1 MKKILLIA
9 ILVSIFNFQFSTC
22 RAQWQFGAKAGL
34 GYATITDDLSTK
46 SPILGATVGG
56 FANLTFAKS
65 QSMLAEIFYLQ
76 TGLNLNRRGSNFQV
90 VMERDNTLSIR
101 EGYYHAYYA
110 QIPILAC
117 VHMELPIRKAGHVV
131 GFYLGPAIN
140 IGLFGRYGDRKVS
153 PYSAN
158 YDANYDVDVNGTP
171 ADRAVFNHI
180 NRFDLSA
187 IIGLSYEYRD
197 FTVSL
202 FLDHGFLATSEGT
215 DVLRLIDNT
224 MAEANINNSN
234 KVNVNI
240 PNGNNNAVM
249 LSIAYRLGTVK

>member
-1 MKKILLIA
+1 MKKILFIA
-9 ILVSIFNFQFSTC
+9 ALVSIFNFQFSTC

-117 VHMELPIRKAGHVV
+117 VHMELPIRKAGHIV
-131 GFYLGPAIN
+131 GVYLGPTIN
-140 IGLFGRYGDRKVS
+140 VGLFGRCKDRLVS
-153 PYSAN
+153 PGISSYTGN
-158 YDANYDVDVNGTP
+158 YDLDIHGSAH
-171 ADRAVFNHI
+171 DRAVFRHLK
-180 NRFDLSA
+180 RFDLSA
-187 IIGLSYEYRD
+187 IVGASYEYKNYVVNLYVD
-197 FTVSL
+197 Y
-202 FLDHGFLATSEGT
+202 GFLPTSEET
-215 DVLRLIDNT
+215 DIIRVIENSSNSGS
-224 MAEANINNSN
+224 NI
-234 KVNVNI
+234 KIEI
-240 PNGNNNAVM
+240 PNGYN
-249 LSIAYRLGTVK
+249 IAYMLTVGYKF

>member
-1 MKKILLIA
+1 MKKILFIA
-9 ILVSIFNFQFSTC
+9 ALVSIFNFQFSTC

-117 VHMELPIRKAGHVV
+117 VHMELPIRKAGHIV
-131 GFYLGPAIN
+131 GVYLGPTIN
-140 IGLFGRYGDRKVS
+140 IGLFGRCKDRLVS
-153 PYSAN
+153 PGISSYTGN
-158 YDANYDVDVNGTP
+158 YDLDIHGSAH
-171 ADRAVFNHI
+171 DRAVFSHLK
-180 NRFDLSA
+180 RFDLSA
-187 IIGLSYEYRD
+187 IVGASYEYKNYVVNLYVD
-197 FTVSL
+197 Y
-202 FLDHGFLATSEGT
+202 GFLPTSEET
-215 DVLRLIDNT
+215 DIIRVIENSSNSGS
-224 MAEANINNSN
+224 NI
-234 KVNVNI
+234 KIEI
-240 PNGNNNAVM
+240 PNGYNIAYM
-249 LSIAYRLGTVK
+249 LSVGYKF

>member
-1 MKKILLIA
+1 MKHKFIIAAA
-9 ILVSIFNFQFSTC
+9 ILFTFNLSPFTSA

-117 VHMELPIRKAGHVV
+117 VHMELPIRKAGHIV
-131 GFYLGPAIN
+131 GVYLGPTIN
-140 IGLFGRYGDRKVS
+140 IGLFGRCKDRLVS
-153 PYSAN
+153 PGISSYTGN
-158 YDANYDVDVNGTP
+158 YDLDIHGSAH
-171 ADRAVFNHI
+171 DRAVFSHLK
-180 NRFDLSA
+180 RFDLSA
-187 IIGLSYEYRD
+187 IVGASYEYKNYVVNLYVD
-197 FTVSL
+197 Y
-202 FLDHGFLATSEGT
+202 GFLPTSEET
-215 DVLRLIDNT
+215 DIIRVIENSSNSGS
-224 MAEANINNSN
+224 NI
-234 KVNVNI
+234 KIEI
-240 PNGNNNAVM
+240 PNGYNIAYM
-249 LSIAYRLGTVK
+249 LSVGYKF

>member
-22 RAQWQFGAKAGL
+22 HAQWQFGAKAGI
-34 GYATITDDLSTK
+34 GYASITDDLSTK

-65 QSMLAEIFYLQ
+65 QSVLAEIFYLQ

-101 EGYYHAYYA
+101 KGYYHAYYA

-131 GFYLGPAIN
+131 GVYLGPTFN
-140 IGLFGRYGDRKVS
+140 VGLFGRCKDRLVS
-153 PYSAN
+153 PGISSYSGN
-158 YDANYDVDVNGTP
+158 YDLDIHGSAH
-171 ADRAVFNHI
+171 DRAVFSHLK
-180 NRFDLSA
+180 RFDLSA
-187 IIGLSYEYRD
+187 IVGFSYEFGPIVANLYVD
-197 FTVSL
+197 Y
-202 FLDHGFLATSEGT
+202 GFLPTSNET
-215 DVLRLIDNT
+215 DIIRVI
-224 MAEANINNSN
+224 ENSQN
-234 KVNVNI
+234 PNSSVRVDI
-240 PNGNNNAVM
+240 PNGYNTAYM
-249 LSIAYRLGTVK
+249 LTIGYKF

>member
-1 MKKILLIA
+1 MTKILFIA
-9 ILVSIFNFQFSTC
+9 ALVSIFNFQFSTC

-76 TGLNLNRRGSNFQV
+76 TGLNLNRRGSDIQV

-117 VHMELPIRKAGHVV
+117 VHMELPIRKAGHIV
-131 GFYLGPAIN
+131 GVYLGPTIN
-140 IGLFGRYGDRKVS
+140 VGLFGRCKDRLVS
-153 PYSAN
+153 PGISSYTGN
-158 YDANYDVDVNGTP
+158 YDLDIHGSAH
-171 ADRAVFNHI
+171 DRAVFSHLK
-180 NRFDLSA
+180 RFDLSA
-187 IIGLSYEYRD
+187 IVGASYEYKNYVVNLYVD
-197 FTVSL
+197 Y
-202 FLDHGFLATSEGT
+202 GFLPTSEET
-215 DVLRLIDNT
+215 DIIRVIENSSNSGS
-224 MAEANINNSN
+224 NI
-234 KVNVNI
+234 KIEI
-240 PNGNNNAVM
+240 PNGYNIAYM
-249 LSIAYRLGTVK
+249 LSVGYKF

>member
-1 MKKILLIA
+1 MKKILFIA
-9 ILVSIFNFQFSTC
+9 ALVSIFNFQFSTC

-117 VHMELPIRKAGHVV
+117 VHMELPIRKAGHIV
-131 GFYLGPAIN
+131 GVYLGPTIN
-140 IGLFGRYGDRKVS
+140 VGLFGRCKDRLVS
-153 PYSAN
+153 PGISSYTGN
-158 YDANYDVDVNGTP
+158 YDLDIHGSAH
-171 ADRAVFNHI
+171 DRAVFSHLK
-180 NRFDLSA
+180 RFDLSA
-187 IIGLSYEYRD
+187 IVGASYEYKNYVVNLYVD
-197 FTVSL
+197 Y
-202 FLDHGFLATSEGT
+202 GFLPTSEET
-215 DVLRLIDNT
+215 DIIRVIENSSNSGS
-224 MAEANINNSN
+224 NI
-234 KVNVNI
+234 KIEI
-240 PNGNNNAVM
+240 PNGYNIAYM
-249 LSIAYRLGTVK
+249 LSVGYKF

>member
-1 MKKILLIA
+1 MKKILFIA
-9 ILVSIFNFQFSTC
+9 ALVSIFNFQFSTC

-117 VHMELPIRKAGHVV
+117 VHMELPIRKAGHIV
-131 GFYLGPAIN
+131 GVYLGPTIN
-140 IGLFGRYGDRKVS
+140 VGIFGRCKDRLVS
-153 PYSAN
+153 PGISSYTGN
-158 YDANYDVDVNGTP
+158 YDLDIHGSAH
-171 ADRAVFNHI
+171 DRAVFSHLK
-180 NRFDLSA
+180 RFDLSA
-187 IIGLSYEYRD
+187 IVGASYEYKNYVVNLYVD
-197 FTVSL
+197 Y
-202 FLDHGFLATSEGT
+202 GFLPTSEET
-215 DVLRLIDNT
+215 DIIRVIENSSNSGS
-224 MAEANINNSN
+224 NI
-234 KVNVNI
+234 KIEI
-240 PNGNNNAVM
+240 PNGYN
-249 LSIAYRLGTVK
+249 IAYMLTVGYKF

>member
-1 MKKILLIA
+1 MKHKFIIAAA
-9 ILVSIFNFQFSTC
+9 ILFTFHLSPFTYA

-117 VHMELPIRKAGHVV
+117 VHMELPIRKAGHIV
-131 GFYLGPAIN
+131 GVYLGPTIN
-140 IGLFGRYGDRKVS
+140 VGLFGRCKDRLVS
-153 PYSAN
+153 PGISSYTGN
-158 YDANYDVDVNGTP
+158 YDLDIHGSAH
-171 ADRAVFNHI
+171 DRAVFSHLK
-180 NRFDLSA
+180 RFDLSA
-187 IIGLSYEYRD
+187 IVGASYEYKNYVVNLYVD
-197 FTVSL
+197 Y
-202 FLDHGFLATSEGT
+202 GFLPTSEET
-215 DVLRLIDNT
+215 DIIRVIENSSNSGS
-224 MAEANINNSN
+224 NI
-234 KVNVNI
+234 KIEI
-240 PNGNNNAVM
+240 PNGYNIAYM
-249 LSIAYRLGTVK
+249 LSVGYKF